1 MQRLYS
7 INWDEVQTCEEQ
19 HHENISV
26 NISDENDKFE
36 LANAKLE
43 ELERWNSN
51 HIYEVVSN
59 EGQDFCYVSLI
70 SLNSVFPLIK

>member
-1 MQRLYS
+1 MQRLHS

-51 HIYEVVSN
+51 HI
-59 EGQDFCYVSLI
+59 
-70 SLNSVFPLIK
+70 